1 MAVASDRNW
10 LASGGDDGTV
20 RIWDVAN
27 SQEQAILK
35 VDAHNTVTALALA
48 PNGSWLASGGKGG
61 IVRVWDVASGKQTAA
76 MKADVAMQGDIAG

>member
-48 PNGSWLASGGKGG
+48 PNGSWLASGSVK
-61 IVRVWDVASGKQTAA
+61 VESFESGTWPAESRRPQ
-76 MKADVAMQGDIAG
+76 